1 MCVRSFGMDPASF
14 AGGVVVAMHRMVDL
28 LGIRSGGPSS
38 VQPAMIGR
46 RIEIVVDLHRVQ
58 ALCEGRLVGARL
70 RRWCCTET

>member
-1 MCVRSFGMDPASF
+1 MCVRSFGMDPASI

-46 RIEIVVDLHRVQ
+46 RIEITVWRNGALVDVV
-58 ALCEGRLVGARL
+58 CEP
-70 RRWCCTET
+70 TELQVR